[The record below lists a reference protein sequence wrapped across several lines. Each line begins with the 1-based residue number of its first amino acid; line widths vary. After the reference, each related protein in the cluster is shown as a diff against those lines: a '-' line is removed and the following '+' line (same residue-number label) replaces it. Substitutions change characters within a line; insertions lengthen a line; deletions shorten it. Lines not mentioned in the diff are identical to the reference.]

1 MTASPGKIT
10 IVGLGPGDPGSRTLG
25 AQRALDRADQ
35 IILRTRIHPGIDDL
49 ATDPRVTDCDDLYLA
64 APGFDVLYP
73 AIAQRVLDRARNGG
87 ATVFAVP
94 GHPRFGE
101 RAVPLVESG
110 ASILGIPTETL
121 DAVSFVDAT
130 TTLID
135 VDPIASGLQ
144 IVDAEHLAATID
156 AEPFAAGRLGV
167 DPARPLLVAQ
177 LYNPDL
183 AAAVKIALSRLY
195 PDEHPVV
202 VVWAA
207 GAEPRQAAAEI
218 ALHELDRQEVDEL
231 TSLWVPPLSPLDA
244 VRAPEALTRVVARLR
259 APGGC
264 PWDRA
269 QSHATL
275 RDAVLEEAYETVD
288 AIDTSDAAAL
298 AEELGDLLL
307 LVAMHAQLAEE
318 AGAFRVEDVYEGI
331 TRKLIR
337 RHPHVFGDVS
347 ADTPDAVVATWES
360 VKADERA
367 AAGESHQ
374 AEHPLDRLPRAMP
387 ATRKVI
393 ELLAPRATLR
403 APDDAS
409 TGDSLLAAI
418 AEVLDR
424 GIDPERALEASLRRR
439 VTREHLGEALVA
451 AKTGELARK
460 DEE

>member
-1 MTASPGKIT
+1 MTASSGKIT
-10 IVGLGPGDPGSRTLG
+10 IVGLGPGDPASRTLG
-25 AQRALDRADQ
+25 AQRALDQADQ

-49 ATDPRVTDCDDLYLA
+49 ANDPRVSDCDDLYLA
-64 APGFDVLYP
+64 APAFDVLYP
-73 AIAQRVLDRARNGG
+73 AIAQRVLDRALTGG

-94 GHPRFGE
+94 GHPRFSE
-101 RAVPLVESG
+101 RVVPLVESG
-110 ASILGIPTETL
+110 ASLLGIPTETL

-130 TTLID
+130 TTLVD
-135 VDPIASGLQ
+135 ADPIASGLQ
-144 IVDAEHLAATID
+144 IVDAEHLAAIVD
-156 AEPFAAGRLGV
+156 AEPFSAGRLGV

-195 PDEHPVV
+195 PNEHPVV

-207 GAEPRQAAAEI
+207 GAGPRQATAEI
-218 ALHELDRQEVDEL
+218 SLHQLDRQAVDEL

-269 QSHATL
+269 QSHASL

-288 AIDTSDAAAL
+288 AIDTEDAAAL
-298 AEELGDLLL
+298 AEELGDVLL

-318 AGAFRVEDVYEGI
+318 SGVFRIEDVYEGI

-347 ADTPDAVVATWES
+347 AETPDAVVATWEG
-360 VKADERA
+360 VKAAERA
-367 AAGESHQ
+367 AAGESQ
-374 AEHPLDRLPRAMP
+374 QPEHPLDRLPRAMP

-393 ELLAPRATLR
+393 EMLAPRATLR

-409 TGDSLLAAI
+409 SGDSLLAAMT
-418 AEVLDR
+418 EVLDR
-424 GIDPERALEASLRRR
+424 GIDPERALEAALRRR
-439 VTREHLGEALVA
+439 VTREQVGEVLVA
-451 AKTGELARK
+451 ANTGSQSRK
-460 DEE
+460 GEE